1 MPPVCHVNNGC
12 RVGISGALF
21 FAEKGHWAWLF
32 EPRCALLLAQIR
44 SKCRSILRAVWSLS
58 LSELLV
64 AVLQPGALVTLLVLA
79 GSIVLFIGGW
89 LAPELTG
96 LLAVGLLVAAGVL
109 DSAEAVA
116 GFGSPALIT
125 LMGLFALSA
134 GLFRSGC
141 LDRLRALIGSEAV
154 RTPKRMIAL
163 MVMVVGP
170 VSAVVPNTPIVA
182 SLLPVVEGWCQR
194 RGISPSKVLLP
205 LSFATVLGGTLT
217 LLGSSVNL
225 LASEVSSKLGYGA
238 FGLFSFTPIGFG
250 VWLAGGT
257 VMVLLA
263 DRLLPDRG
271 ADDDDLMASLSSG
284 GYLTEVEIPVG
295 SELIGQSLHGSRLQR
310 RFDVDVLELQ
320 RGSERFLPP
329 LADRTL
335 VLGDRLLLRCSR
347 LDLLRLQQDHTVV
360 LAPTPES
367 LLVPDQRNNQRMV
380 EVLLPAGSTL
390 AGDCLRDL
398 RFRQRCNVT
407 VLALRRGNE
416 VLRERLGRVQL
427 KEGDVLLLQGPKDAI
442 RGLQANNDL
451 VVLEQLEKDLPTVSR
466 KRVALLI
473 GGLVILLPAL
483 ELMPLMAS
491 VLLGTVAMV
500 ATGCLRAGELQRAIR
515 LDVILL
521 LGSLASFSVAM
532 EKTGLAQ
539 ALAQAL
545 MLRLADWPVYA
556 ALLAVYVFTI
566 LLTEVMSNAATVAM
580 LIPIAGQLA
589 QGLQQPPM
597 AFLYA
602 VLFAASQSFLS
613 PVGYQTNLMVFGPGR
628 YRFLDIPRYG
638 FPLTLTMILVVPLLI
653 CRWFALS

>member
-1 MPPVCHVNNGC
+1 
-12 RVGISGALF
+12 
-21 FAEKGHWAWLF
+21 
-32 EPRCALLLAQIR
+32 
-44 SKCRSILRAVWSLS
+44 
-58 LSELLV
+58 
-64 AVLQPGALVTLLVLA
+64 
-79 GSIVLFIGGW
+79 
-89 LAPELTG
+89 
-96 LLAVGLLVAAGVL
+96 
-109 DSAEAVA
+109 
-116 GFGSPALIT
+116 
-125 LMGLFALSA
+125 
-134 GLFRSGC
+134 
-141 LDRLRALIGSEAV
+141 
-154 RTPKRMIAL
+154 
-163 MVMVVGP
+163 
-170 VSAVVPNTPIVA
+170 
-182 SLLPVVEGWCQR
+182 
-194 RGISPSKVLLP
+194 
-205 LSFATVLGGTLT
+205 
-217 LLGSSVNL
+217 
-225 LASEVSSKLGYGA
+225 LGYGA
-238 FGLFSFTPIGFG
+238 LGLFSFTPIGFG

-271 ADDDDLMASLSSG
+271 ADDDDLMASLSTG

-483 ELMPLMAS
+483 EMMPLMAS

-589 QGLQQPPM
+589 QGLGQPPM

-628 YRFLDIPRYG
+628 YHFLDIPRYG

>member
-1 MPPVCHVNNGC
+1 
-12 RVGISGALF
+12 
-21 FAEKGHWAWLF
+21 
-32 EPRCALLLAQIR
+32 
-44 SKCRSILRAVWSLS
+44 

-89 LAPELTG
+89 FAPELTG

-134 GLFRSGC
+134 GLFRSGG
-141 LDRLRALIGSEAV
+141 LDRLRELIGSEAV

-238 FGLFSFTPIGFG
+238 LGLFSFTPIGFG

-271 ADDDDLMASLSSG
+271 ADDDDLMASLSTG

-416 VLRERLGRVQL
+416 VLRERLGMVQL